1 MIADKA
7 LNIVGSIVT
16 VAMAAVIVSSP
27 RLAGII
33 RAGGDAF
40 SGAIDA
46 AQRV

>member
-1 MIADKA
+1 MVADKIF
-7 LNIVGSIVT
+7 NIFSSIVT
-16 VAMAAVIVSSP
+16 VAMVAVVVSSP

-40 SGAIDA
+40 AGSIDA